1 MLLLIL
7 EEIRR
12 EIDRYCKNGRK
23 WIRDILKGIREEKYW
38 KRERKERKEEIGMER
53 KRDIGRER
61 KRKILEEKEEGERKR
76 NTGRREKGREIGRD
90 RKREI
95 LEECKRDNEEK
106 VREHIGRK
114 RGRRKKEERER
125 KTQWKEYIKKQ
136 QQQQ

>member
-1 MLLLIL
+1 MLLSIL

-61 KRKILEEKEEGERKR
+61 KRKIS
-76 NTGRREKGREIGRD
+76 
-90 RKREI
+90 
-95 LEECKRDNEEK
+95 
-106 VREHIGRK
+106 
-114 RGRRKKEERER
+114 EERER
-125 KTQWKEYIKKQ
+125 KEKLREIQEGERKGERLEEIGRERYWRSARKTRKRK
-136 QQQQ
+136 

>member
-23 WIRDILKGIREEKYW
+23 WIRDILKGTGEEKYW

-61 KRKILEEKEEGERKR
+61 KRKIS
-76 NTGRREKGREIGRD
+76 
-90 RKREI
+90 
-95 LEECKRDNEEK
+95 
-106 VREHIGRK
+106 
-114 RGRRKKEERER
+114 EERER
-125 KTQWKEYIKKQ
+125 KEKLREIQEGERKGERLEEIGRERYWSARKTRKRK
-136 QQQQ
+136 

>member
-1 MLLLIL
+1 MLLSIL

-61 KRKILEEKEEGERKR
+61 KRKIS
-76 NTGRREKGREIGRD
+76 
-90 RKREI
+90 
-95 LEECKRDNEEK
+95 
-106 VREHIGRK
+106 
-114 RGRRKKEERER
+114 EERER
-125 KTQWKEYIKKQ
+125 RKEEKYRKEREKGERKGERLEEIGRERYWRSARKTRKRK
-136 QQQQ
+136 

>member
-61 KRKILEEKEEGERKR
+61 KRKISEERERK
-76 NTGRREKGREIGRD
+76 EKGREIQEGERKGERLEEIGRERYWKSARKT
-90 RKREI
+90 RKR
-95 LEECKRDNEEK
+95 K
-106 VREHIGRK
+106 
-114 RGRRKKEERER
+114 
-125 KTQWKEYIKKQ
+125 
-136 QQQQ
+136 